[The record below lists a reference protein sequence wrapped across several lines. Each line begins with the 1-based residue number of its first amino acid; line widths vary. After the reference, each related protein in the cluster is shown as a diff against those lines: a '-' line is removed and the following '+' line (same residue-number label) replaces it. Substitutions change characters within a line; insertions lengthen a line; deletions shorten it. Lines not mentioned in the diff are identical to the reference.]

1 MVRYKDEAG
10 RKIKA
15 ANFITDDLS
24 LLAAAAMKKFKHFF
38 LSSPHTSKPSAKNPT
53 FFFFFLLLMATQHQA
68 CHISDMMYSL
78 TS

>member
-24 LLAAAAMKKFKHFF
+24 LLAAAAMKKFKHFV
-38 LSSPHTSKPSAKNPT
+38 LSSPYTSKPSAKNPT
-53 FFFFFLLLMATQHQA
+53 FFFFFSFADGNTASGMPYIRH
-68 CHISDMMYSL
+68 DV
-78 TS
+78 